1 MSSIIKE
8 AWKPFLKVIDKAN
21 MDNLSVVLPGG
32 KSVAN
37 SRALTL
43 RRVDNLRYIQSRMP
57 ELLMTAPNSRC
68 DTLLEERFF
77 NHEDYWKPN
86 QESVLDSLCDPLSK
100 VSDFLRFLFYFP
112 CTLPL

>member
-1 MSSIIKE
+1 MSSIKE
-8 AWKPFLKVIDKAN
+8 AWKPYLKVFNKAN

-37 SRALTL
+37 RALTL

-77 NHEDYWKPN
+77 NHEDY
-86 QESVLDSLCDPLSK
+86 
-100 VSDFLRFLFYFP
+100 
-112 CTLPL
+112 

>member
-1 MSSIIKE
+1 MSSIKE
-8 AWKPFLKVIDKAN
+8 AWKPYLKVIDKEN

-37 SRALTL
+37 RALRL

-57 ELLMTAPNSRC
+57 ELLMTAPYSRC
-68 DTLLEERFF
+68 DTLQEERFF

-86 QESVLDSLCDPLSK
+86 QESVLDYLCDALSK